1 MRPEKFEG
9 DGADFRERI
18 IWVIKNLAGKP
29 PRYKYLEDRFGIT
42 ARKWQNVCN
51 HAQQP
56 SIEMVAA
63 LATVYPFFM
72 SWMLTG
78 QSLTFTQVSPADENW
93 FVNLM
98 SKLEGAEKDAA
109 LTEYADALLED
120 VSDMERPFNK

>member
-9 DGADFRERI
+9 DEADFRERI

-78 QSLTFTQVSPADENW
+78 RSLNFTQISPADENW

-98 SKLEGAEKDAA
+98 SKIEGVEKDAA
-109 LTEYADALLED
+109 LSEYADALLED
-120 VSDMERPFNK
+120 VSGMERPFNK